1 MNSLFSMIN
10 RTYNS
15 KNVTIIS
22 KKEIVQI
29 PPKLSLEPAGAW
41 EKEEEY
47 INKNSVSPIL
57 SYYTH
62 SYLSA

>member
-10 RTYNS
+10 RMYNS
-15 KNVTIIS
+15 KNNKISTIVS

-57 SYYTH
+57 SY
-62 SYLSA
+62 

>member
-15 KNVTIIS
+15 KNITIVS

-41 EKEEEY
+41 EKEEEHI
-47 INKNSVSPIL
+47 INKNSISPIL
-57 SYYTH
+57 SY
-62 SYLSA
+62 